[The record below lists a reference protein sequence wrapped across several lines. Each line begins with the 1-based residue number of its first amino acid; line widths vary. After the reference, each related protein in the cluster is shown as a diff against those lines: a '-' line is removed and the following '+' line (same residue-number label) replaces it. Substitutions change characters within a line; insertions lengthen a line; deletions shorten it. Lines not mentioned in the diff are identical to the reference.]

1 MNKILAALLLLLTI
15 FVSTSAQAQGVQG
28 LSTPELPSDADRMYL
43 TLFDDGSETA
53 QAVQGWFDG
62 SLLGLRQR
70 TRYKCVPCDREMYK
84 ERYAEENSDILI
96 KLQAPNGD
104 DVSVIRRDEVPMTDA
119 ALQERIRAD
128 CQRWRRL
135 NCDNGQCRPSKPEA
149 PTVPDKPQKPEP
161 PAPAPVQP
169 LPPPKPQMDLPA
181 WVLIIS
187 VLAGAVVGLGLSYR
201 DQYKGI

>member
-28 LSTPELPSDADRMYL
+28 LSNPELPSDADRMYL

-53 QAVQGWFDG
+53 KAVQGWFDG

-70 TRYKCVPCDREMYK
+70 TRYKCVPCTDEIYK
-84 ERYAEENSDILI
+84 ERYAESNDDVLI
-96 KLQAPNGD
+96 KLQSPDGD
-104 DVSVIRRDEVPMTDA
+104 DVCVIRRDEVPMTDA

-135 NCDNGQCRPSKPEA
+135 NCDNGKCKPTKPET
-149 PTVPDKPQKPEP
+149 PTQPARPETP
-161 PAPAPVQP
+161 TTPTTPAPQP
-169 LPPPKPQMDLPA
+169 LPQPKPQMDLPI
-181 WVLIIS
+181 WVLIVS

-201 DQYKGI
+201 EQYKGI